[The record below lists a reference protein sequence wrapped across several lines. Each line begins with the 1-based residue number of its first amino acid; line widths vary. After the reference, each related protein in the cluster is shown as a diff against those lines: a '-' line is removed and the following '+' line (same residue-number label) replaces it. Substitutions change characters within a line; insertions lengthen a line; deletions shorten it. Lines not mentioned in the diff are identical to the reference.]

1 METGA
6 SVWTHAPAQPRQTKR
21 DDRRRQGWR
30 RGKWRINSRNNASVL
45 QRARERETSVGV
57 GMGRTKGKKLKERR
71 RKRKGREKGC

>member
-57 GMGRTKGKKLKERR
+57 GMEEDEGEEVEGEEEEEE
-71 RKRKGREKGC
+71 GA

>member
-30 RGKWRINSRNNASVL
+30 RGKWKINSRNNASVL

-57 GMGRTKGKKLKERR
+57 GMEEDEGEEVEGEEEEEE
-71 RKRKGREKGC
+71 GA

>member
-57 GMGRTKGKKLKERR
+57 GMGEDEGEEVE
-71 RKRKGREKGC
+71 GEEEEEEGA

>member
-1 METGA
+1 METEA

-57 GMGRTKGKKLKERR
+57 GMEEDEGEEVEGEEEEEE
-71 RKRKGREKGC
+71 GA